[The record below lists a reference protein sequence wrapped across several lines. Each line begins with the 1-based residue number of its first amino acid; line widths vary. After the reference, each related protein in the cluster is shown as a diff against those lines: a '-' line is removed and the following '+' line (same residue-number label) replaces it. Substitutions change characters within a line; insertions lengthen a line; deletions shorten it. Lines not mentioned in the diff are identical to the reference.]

1 MLKLANRLMCAAES
15 GNKEELVEAV
25 YLSQK
30 EFNINYPKKLRSG
43 MNGKIGLILLPEN
56 LTFFS

>member
-1 MLKLANRLMCAAES
+1 MCAAES

-56 LTFFS
+56 LTFFI